1 MTFNIFWLP
10 LIWQYYEIIFR
21 NLAYCMSKHVVKFIV
36 LYIIITIISYY
47 KIIKI
52 SYTKFCNLQLEI
64 NLSTIKYFLQQM
76 ALFSINLT

>member
-1 MTFNIFWLP
+1 
-10 LIWQYYEIIFR
+10 
-21 NLAYCMSKHVVKFIV
+21 MSEHVVKFIV
-36 LYIIITIISYY
+36 LYIIIMIISYY

-52 SYTKFCNLQLEI
+52 SYAKFCNLQLEI